1 MTAIVILVLLLA
13 IALAA
18 PLFGSD
24 SRSSKHFMPANAD
37 RRLWDNTF
45 LPSVARDEVVGRNS
59 VLRADR

>member
-45 LPSVARDEVVGRNS
+45 LPSVARD
-59 VLRADR
+59 

>member
-18 PLFGSD
+18 PVFGSD
-24 SRSSKHFMPANAD
+24 TRSSNVWMPANAD

-45 LPSVARDEVVGRNS
+45 GRGS
-59 VLRADR
+59 R